1 MEVKILEKDGK
12 IFKFSIKGEDYT
24 IGNLLQEFILMDER
38 VLGAGFTISHPL
50 TKELVFTI
58 FFKRKTSEKTARK
71 IVLDNI
77 NKVVKYLDNL
87 NKKVNEA
94 LGSDGNGS

>member
-1 MEVKILEKDGK
+1 MEVKILEKGDK
-12 IFKFSIKGEDYT
+12 IFKFSVKGEDYT
-24 IGNLLQEFILMDER
+24 IGNLLQEFVLEDNR

-58 FFKRKTSEKTARK
+58 FFKRKTSEKTAKK
-71 IVLDNI
+71 IILDNI
-77 NKVVKYLDNL
+77 NKVIKYLDNL

-94 LGSDGNGS
+94 LGSEKDGS